1 MPRISGNHCIA
12 KDIEDSLSGQRNSK
26 ASAQTSRDG
35 DCLETIALSTE
46 FVAKPQE
53 AHRLQTVIPS
63 SLTEV
68 LTGVSGF
75 AGCLVMVSDQEARL
89 VTVVTLWTGQDARER
104 SAKNARW
111 VRALLAPFMD
121 RQLRV
126 QSLIAFLS
134 ERPTS
139 RAETYSDGE
148 CSILQPLP
156 LQREEVCAA

>member
-1 MPRISGNHCIA
+1 MPRISDNHCIS
-12 KDIEDSLSGQRNSK
+12 KDIEDSLGGQRNSDF
-26 ASAQTSRDG
+26 SSRTSRAA
-35 DCLETIALSTE
+35 DCSETIALSTE

-53 AHRLQTVIPS
+53 AHRLQSVIPS

-89 VTVVTLWTGQDARER
+89 VTVVTLWAGEDARQR

-111 VRALLAPFMD
+111 VRALLAPFVD

-126 QSLIAFLS
+126 QSLIAFL
-134 ERPTS
+134 PAQPAN